1 MNVPI
6 DPRPEPP
13 PAWQPSR
20 QPANAKGSLWLG
32 FGLAWLVVVAGN
44 IVALMLVGLMRDGGS
59 ALAILALPWLAVFG
73 LIIWLATSGKTRTAG
88 GVAIGLATIAAI
100 AVLLVAACFSLLS
113 NNFR

>member
-13 PAWQPSR
+13 AWQQPSR
-20 QPANAKGSLWLG
+20 PPASAKGSLWLG
-32 FGLAWLVVVAGN
+32 FGLAWLVIVAGN
-44 IVALMLVGLMRDGGS
+44 IVALLLVGLVRDGGS
-59 ALAILALPWLAVFG
+59 ALAIFSLPWLAAIG
-73 LIIWLATSGKTRTAG
+73 LIIGLAMNGTTRMAA

-100 AVLLVAACFSLLS
+100 AVLLIAACFSLLS